1 MDFTRQ
7 KTSLLERREA
17 LTAHL
22 NAVEHALDETP
33 SKDWE
38 DRASERQGDEV
49 LEVLGL
55 KEMAELRRIDAA
67 LARIEAGSYGTCQ
80 SCGDTIAEARLEFLP
95 DTPYCTTCA
104 S

>member
-17 LTAHL
+17 LTTHL